1 MVVMLYTEKETHIFG
16 STQQL
21 NELVGNSVDMVPN
34 LKIENL
40 DVDKDG
46 KNEEIAV
53 KLSLT
58 GIKEIRS
65 VFIIQSL
72 KWTIADKVHA
82 QFKLPIATLF

>member
-1 MVVMLYTEKETHIFG
+1 
-16 STQQL
+16 
-21 NELVGNSVDMVPN
+21 
-34 LKIENL
+34 
-40 DVDKDG
+40 
-46 KNEEIAV
+46 
-53 KLSLT
+53 LSLT